1 MVEEDIYSETVSKRR
16 ATNWKHDRIR
26 WQDDSVPF
34 SWKYEMES
42 EFSRRYWYRLQQER
56 WYYYYFLTKLARDV
70 KCIVFVNL
78 YKKRN

>member
-1 MVEEDIYSETVSKRR
+1 
-16 ATNWKHDRIR
+16 
-26 WQDDSVPF
+26 
-34 SWKYEMES
+34 MES

-56 WYYYYFLTKLARDV
+56 WYYYYYYFLTKLARDV